1 MVVLWRRR
9 IFLNSFRFLC
19 ARVFVTLSACVS
31 LFYRPPYSPP
41 IPRAI
46 LWKARDH
53 GFELLCFFNGL
64 SPPNIVSKE
73 MGSYVFRLRE
83 RVDVRKHCEGERL

>member
-1 MVVLWRRR
+1 MSL
-9 IFLNSFRFLC
+9 SFID
-19 ARVFVTLSACVS
+19 
-31 LFYRPPYSPP
+31 PP
-41 IPRAI
+41 IAPLYQRAI

-64 SPPNIVSKE
+64 SLPNIVSKE
-73 MGSYVFRLRE
+73 RGSYVFRLRE